1 MAGESFLQGRSMRMI
16 CRIIFLTLLI
26 SAFLMPLLQAG
37 KVKTQGGKD
46 LAQYKTYQWF
56 PPRVLTKLGLEENHP
71 ANPILK
77 EVVGQQLSGV
87 GLTEVADG
95 ADLQIQAWVFTQ
107 SVPQLEAMI
116 YSIDPY
122 MLYGTPIATVGRYN
136 REGTLL
142 LNLVDRRTKKSAWA
156 AMVTNSLPTG
166 TLEPDQ
172 IRAKLDK
179 AAQDIFKKYP
189 LKKK

>member
-1 MAGESFLQGRSMRMI
+1 MRMI
-16 CRIIFLTLLI
+16 YRSVFLTLLMLGC
-26 SAFLMPLLQAG
+26 LMPPLLSG

-71 ANPILK
+71 ANPALK

-116 YSIDPY
+116 YSIDPL
-122 MLYGTPIATVGRYN
+122 MLYGTPIATIGRYN
-136 REGTLL
+136 REGALL
-142 LNLVDRRTKKSAWA
+142 LNLIDRRTKKSAWV

-166 TLEPDQ
+166 TLDPDQ
-172 IRAKLDK
+172 IRAQLDK
-179 AAQDIFKKYP
+179 AAKDIFKKYP

>member
-1 MAGESFLQGRSMRMI
+1 MKSPHWILFSMLLACAG
-16 CRIIFLTLLI
+16 LTQPVR
-26 SAFLMPLLQAG
+26 AA
-37 KVKTQGGKD
+37 KVRTQGGKQ
-46 LAQYKTYQWF
+46 LYQYKSYQWF

>member
-1 MAGESFLQGRSMRMI
+1 MKNFHRTLGFS
-16 CRIIFLTLLI
+16 LLI
-26 SAFLMPLLQAG
+26 AGCLLPPLQAG
-37 KVKTQGGKD
+37 KVKTQGGQN

-56 PPRVLTKLGLEENHP
+56 PPRALTKLGLEENHP
-71 ANPILK
+71 ANPVLK
-77 EVVGQQLSGV
+77 EVVGQQLNSV

-116 YSIDPY
+116 YSIDPA

-142 LNLVDRRTKKSAWA
+142 LNLIDRQTKKSAWVG
-156 AMVTNSLPTG
+156 MVTNSLPRG
-166 TLEPDQ
+166 TLDPDEL
-172 IRAKLDK
+172 RAQLDK
-179 AAQDIFKKYP
+179 AAKDIFKKYP